1 MMQTQWLALFRGIN
15 HGETDDVPM
24 EGLQTAL
31 SEKGLEKVRWH
42 GRVGNVAFSSAHTS
56 IELEEVIKK
65 TIAAEFQVRP
75 RVVLIEK
82 DSFQK
87 IVEEN
92 PFGEAPPENVHIYFL
107 RRSPVQPNF
116 QQMER
121 FKDSDEQWVLTDLAL
136 YISTPAEF
144 RKSQLALRA
153 ERLIG
158 VRCLPRTWAEV
169 SEIRSLFE

>member
-1 MMQTQWLALFRGIN
+1 MQTHWLALFRGIN

-24 EGLQTAL
+24 EKLETAL
-31 SEKGLEKVRWH
+31 SEKGIEGVRWQ
-42 GRVGNVAFSSAHTS
+42 GRVGNVAFSSENTS
-56 IELEEVIKK
+56 TELEETIKK

-75 RVVLIEK
+75 RVILIEK
-82 DSFQK
+82 DSFLN
-87 IVEEN
+87 IVQEN
-92 PFGEAPPENVHIYFL
+92 PFAEAPSENVHVYFL

-121 FKDSDEQWVLTDLAL
+121 FKAADEQWVLTDLAL
-136 YISTPAEF
+136 YLSTPAEF
-144 RKSQLALRA
+144 RKSQLAVRA

-169 SEIRSLFE
+169 SEIRTLFE

>member
-1 MMQTQWLALFRGIN
+1 MMQTHWLALFRGIN
-15 HGETDDVPM
+15 HGDTDDVPM
-24 EGLQTAL
+24 ERLKTAL
-31 SEKGLEKVRWH
+31 SEKGLEEVRWH
-42 GRVGNVAFSSAHTS
+42 GRVGNVAFSSASTS
-56 IELEEVIKK
+56 TELEEIIKK

-82 DSFQK
+82 ESFQN

-92 PFGEAPPENVHIYFL
+92 PFGDAPPENVHVYFL

-121 FKDSDEQWVLTDLAL
+121 FKATDEQWVLTDLAL
-136 YISTPAEF
+136 YLFTPDEF
-144 RKSQLALRA
+144 RKSQLAVRA
-153 ERLIG
+153 ERLLG

>member
-1 MMQTQWLALFRGIN
+1 MQTHWLALFRGIN

-24 EGLQTAL
+24 EKLETAL
-31 SEKGLEKVRWH
+31 SEKGLEGVRWH
-42 GRVGNVAFSSAHTS
+42 GRAGNVAFSSTTGS
-56 IELEEVIKK
+56 IELEELIKK

-75 RVVLIEK
+75 RVVLVQKE
-82 DSFQK
+82 SFQN

-92 PFGEAPPENVHIYFL
+92 PFPDAPPDSVHVYFL

-121 FKDSDEQWVLTDLAL
+121 FKATDEQWILTDLAL
-136 YISTPAEF
+136 YLSTPVEF
-144 RKSQLALRA
+144 RKSQLAVRA
-153 ERLIG
+153 ERLLG

-169 SEIRSLFE
+169 SEIRQLFE